1 MSCSLLDSIQ
11 EPDPLRVADIMEN
24 TAHPSTIQAQ
34 DHAVHSC
41 IRFFLLQSF
50 LNCVVRNTS
59 SIKSRLQVFHGLIR
73 PLGIPPS
80 QGIGN
85 SYARL
90 PAWCPGYRERDTVHS
105 YGFLQK
111 KRACSYHIHAEILK
125 RAAASSFS
133 SPSTLMVI
141 VLIIKKP
148 PQVQYQYIVLIQATR
163 TGDRKVLRRQVQ
175 A

>member
-59 SIKSRLQVFHGLIR
+59 SIKSLLQVFHGLIR
-73 PLGIPPS
+73 PLGIPLS

-90 PAWCPGYRERDTVHS
+90 PATEKGIPVHRS
-105 YGFLQK
+105 V
-111 KRACSYHIHAEILK
+111 HAVVISMPRSLK

-141 VLIIKKP
+141 VLNTSNIFFKSAYWRQKSPQASGTGLRKP
-148 PQVQYQYIVLIQATR
+148 ILDI
-163 TGDRKVLRRQVQ
+163 
-175 A
+175 

>member
-1 MSCSLLDSIQ
+1 MQPAGFHSGTGSAPSCRYHGKHCSPFHHPGAGSCSAFLY
-11 EPDPLRVADIMEN
+11 P
-24 TAHPSTIQAQ
+24 
-34 DHAVHSC
+34 
-41 IRFFLLQSF
+41 FFLLQSF

-59 SIKSRLQVFHGLIR
+59 SIKSLLQVFHGHIR
-73 PLGIPPS
+73 PLGTPLS